1 MLRFSVSLACVF
13 AGLLR
18 ETQYSLIG
26 SEHTKVMEDMN
37 FTRFQTI
44 QRWFKLIGI
53 TLAVYLVMEYALPKV
68 FPFCVGFILAAFLVP
83 IRRFLQKRC
92 HFHKSLACF
101 AAFFLGIGLLAVV
114 LSLFCLFVCYLG
126 RNLCGGS
133 VLLFCQNQG
142 NTMWGKCC
150 EALHDLTG
158 TWVFRPKDFTRFFFN
173 IRDNLLSLD
182 SNQALSSWKMLGG
195 QTLKLLATMMVIL
208 VSALIIVGDYENLIT
223 FARERLKLKGI
234 GTKIKR
240 VAGSYIKAQLLII
253 LTITSICVAG
263 LFLIGQKHAVVIG
276 ILIGICDA
284 LPFLGT
290 GICLLPW
297 ALFQVLGKK
306 MFSAVGLI
314 LIYILCTFTR
324 QILEPKLIG
333 ERFGVHPLAILMSI
347 YIGIKVYSKG
357 GFLLGPI
364 SAFLIWQLMKAKV
377 PHGSQEDAE
386 DDNGAAI

>member
-1 MLRFSVSLACVF
+1 MR
-13 AGLLR
+13 
-18 ETQYSLIG
+18 YSLVW
-26 SEHTKVMEDMN
+26 SEHTIVMEDMT
-37 FTRFQTI
+37 FTRYKTI

-68 FPFCVGFILAAFLVP
+68 FPFCVGFVLAAFLVP
-83 IRRFLQKRC
+83 IRKFLQERC

-101 AAFFLGIGLLAVV
+101 AAFFLGIGLIAAV
-114 LSLFCLFVCYLG
+114 LSFFFLFLCYLG
-126 RNLCGGS
+126 RDLCGGS
-133 VLLFCQNQG
+133 VLLFCQKQG
-142 NTMWGKCC
+142 TVLWGKCC

-158 TWVFRPKDFTRFFFN
+158 TWVFRPRDFVNFFSN

-182 SNQALSSWKMLGG
+182 SHQALDSWKMLGG
-195 QTLKLLATMMVIL
+195 ETLRLLATMMVIL
-208 VSALIIVGDYENLIT
+208 VSALIIVGDYENLMT
-223 FARERLKLKGI
+223 FARERLKLKGF

-253 LTITSICVAG
+253 LTITGICVAG

-297 ALFQVLGKK
+297 ALFQLLSKK
-306 MFSAVGLI
+306 MLSAVGLV
-314 LIYILCTFTR
+314 LIYIVCTLTR
-324 QILEPKLIG
+324 QTLEPKLIG

-347 YIGIKVYSKG
+347 YIGIKVYSRG

-364 SAFLIWQLMKAKV
+364 SAFLIWQLMKAKESS
-377 PHGSQEDAE
+377 GSQDDAE
-386 DDNGAAI
+386 EDGGRDASSAEKKKARL